1 MEQSDQVLKGE
12 QNNRKA
18 KDNNGLGKSI
28 EKLVDENYS
37 LKGKILEL
45 EDKYDDLSAETKILR
60 EEYDKL
66 SKFFGFSPVGFVCM
80 SLDSDIM
87 RFNDKLPQ
95 MLGYSKDTLP
105 KSTLKDYIFE
115 EDIDKYNYFRSKI
128 LNSSTTHVCELRLV
142 KSNGTYLNARLDG
155 ILVDYDT
162 RHMHISVSDNTYIKI
177 YEDSIRENEKKFRTL
192 IEGLN
197 DAIFRMSLPEG
208 KLEYLSKSASE
219 VFGYPIERFFS
230 QSPFISHIIH
240 PDIKDVFAE
249 KWLELINGIVPQNY
263 EYKILDNDGNVRWIM
278 QSNKAILDSSG
289 KITGLEGVCRNI
301 TEIKLIQDAIKQ
313 SEERFRAIA
322 NYTYD
327 WENWT
332 APNGQLIWINPSV
345 ERITGYPA
353 EECLQMDDFPIP
365 IITDEF
371 REKAK
376 TEFRD
381 ALRNKSITNE
391 IPFKITRKDGVE
403 RWISASWQPIYS
415 NEGAYLGL
423 RSSMRDITKR
433 MQIQDTMKKLIE
445 DLRFSNETIKKNMF
459 EMTELKQKFEAIK
472 DKYNEYKDDT
482 DKFMSF
488 MSADLINTFL
498 GFNTILKTIDEYL
511 TDENRDEIK
520 RISTDVMEK
529 SIHSIKMIEDFI
541 KNQRH

>member
-1 MEQSDQVLKGE
+1 MELNDQNMKGE
-12 QNNRKA
+12 QNRKT

-37 LKGKILEL
+37 LKSKILEL
-45 EDKYDDLSAETKILR
+45 ENKCDDLSEENVSLKN
-60 EEYDKL
+60 EYDKL
-66 SKFFGFSPVGFVCM
+66 SKFFSFSPVGFVCM
-80 SLDSDIM
+80 SLDSNIM

-95 MLGYSKDTLP
+95 MLGYTKETLP
-105 KSTLKDYIFE
+105 KSTLKDYIFD

-128 LNSSTTHVCELRLV
+128 LNSGTTHVCELRLV

-155 ILVDYDT
+155 VLVDYDT
-162 RHMHISVSDNTYIKI
+162 RHMHIAISDNTYIKI

-240 PDIKDVFAE
+240 PEIKDVFEE
-249 KWLELINGIVPQNY
+249 KWLELINGKVPQNY
-263 EYKILDNDGNVRWIM
+263 EYKILDNEGNVRWIM
-278 QSNKAILDSSG
+278 QSNKAVLDSAG
-289 KITGLEGVCRNI
+289 KITALEGVCRNI
-301 TEIKLIQDAIKQ
+301 TDIKLIQDAIKQ

-322 NYTYD
+322 NFTYD

-345 ERITGYPA
+345 ERITGYSVDD
-353 EECLQMDDFPIP
+353 CLQMDDFPVP

-371 REKAK
+371 RERAK
-376 TEFRD
+376 TDFRD
-381 ALRNKSITNE
+381 ALRDKTTTHE

-433 MQIQDTMKKLIE
+433 MQIQETMKKLIE

-459 EMTELKQKFEAIK
+459 EMTELKQKFEAVK

-488 MSADLINTFL
+488 MSADLVNTFL
-498 GFNTILKTIDEYL
+498 GFNTIIKAVDEYI

-520 RISTDVMEK
+520 RISNDVMEK
-529 SIHSIKMIEDFI
+529 AMHSIKMIEDFI
-541 KNQRH
+541 KNQRR